1 MVRYGKACS
10 RLLLSAAAASALLLV
25 HAEATE
31 QVAHNH
37 NDNAGK
43 VAGEADST
51 ISPSDAQHWSAFSS
65 ALDSAADTDLIDA
78 IARGGG
84 ESLGL
89 VEADPMALW
98 TKSGTNYAE
107 NEHDDMQRNAKVVE
121 EANSERELY
130 TPKYADGGGGTRGGS
145 YYRPA
150 PAPTPVPPTAAA
162 EVEEET
168 IAADNRVSSTATQE
182 DDNDETTESATN
194 AAATNR
200 GYPSYPSL
208 PENPTNPWTYN
219 PHPKMSPKVQ
229 CPYGGALQVPRVDG
243 EVCIRPGQ
251 GICADGWTF
260 FIDKYHDGQT
270 YLMLWKDDD
279 RYPVVKWFPGAEEL
293 CIGERYRNI
302 AYLYVEYGDGTC
314 YLVGPNAGNP
324 CKLPRLKIV
333 PGSSDYNRRDA
344 IVKFRDGAGDDDTLL
359 SIMANGN
366 AETADDAKWMCV
378 INSAAPSISPMPSST
393 PSASPSD
400 APSASP
406 SVAPTGA
413 PSASPS
419 DAPTGV
425 PSASPSA
432 SPTISMM
439 PSDLPSISPS
449 SIPSASPSL
458 NPSAKP
464 SVSPSNAPTTECNRD
479 NVGSFAELVSR
490 INAANEATDGP
501 TRTSIVVCPGNYTFT
516 QDIVFDRKL
525 FDLACD
531 QPRLCNFDLNGYSFL
546 SELAI
551 LPFSVSFTGF
561 NMENG
566 NGDGRNPFS
575 QVFDDTFGR
584 TGGAIQTF
592 AGRDQSRLE
601 VVNCRFY
608 RNEALGGGA
617 VAAFG
622 NIDVVVDQTDFLQ
635 NAAITNPTSTSELQG
650 LGGAILADDGIASIG
665 GPDAQITLTITNS
678 QFVDNVAL
686 VTGGG
691 IEFSPPRPLTITRT
705 FFQYNKAL
713 NDGGALASYGGILNM
728 DDVFFWGNSAG
739 YAGGAMAWGPNA
751 TGIMTRSQFDG
762 NFNAIIGR
770 PPSPDI
776 YRLGDGSGNLATVS
790 CGGTGNQF
798 CDASGFPATV
808 STNFND
814 VTCAGS
820 RTDGMGC
827 IINRVD
833 LPEGGP
839 QLPPVG
845 INRAELEPTI
855 AWSWP
860 RTRISV

>member
-1 MVRYGKACS
+1 MVRYGKACR
-10 RLLLSAAAASALLLV
+10 RLLCIAAVAACV
-25 HAEATE
+25 EATE
-31 QVAHNH
+31 QVAHAH

-43 VAGEADST
+43 VAGEADSA
-51 ISPSDAQHWSAFSS
+51 ISPSDAQHWSAFSH
-65 ALDSAADTDLIDA
+65 ALDSAVDTDLIDA
-78 IARGGG
+78 IARGDG

-89 VEADPMALW
+89 VEADPMAMW
-98 TKSGTNYAE
+98 TESGTNHAE
-107 NEHDDMQRNAKVVE
+107 NEHDDMQRNAKAVE
-121 EANSERELY
+121 EANDERELY

-150 PAPTPVPPTAAA
+150 PAPTPVPPTAAEA
-162 EVEEET
+162 EEET

-182 DDNDETTESATN
+182 EIGNDETTESAQN
-194 AAATNR
+194 AAAATNR
-200 GYPSYPSL
+200 GYPSYPAL
-208 PENPTNPWTYN
+208 PENPTKPWTYN
-219 PHPKMSPKVQ
+219 PHPNKPPKVQ

-260 FIDKYHDGQT
+260 FIDKYHDGNN
-270 YLMLWKDDD
+270 YLMLWNDDD

-324 CKLPRLKIV
+324 YKLPRLKIV
-333 PGSSDYNRRDA
+333 PGSSDYNRRDP

-359 SIMANGN
+359 SILANGN

-378 INSAAPSISPMPSST
+378 SNSAAPSISPMPSST
-393 PSASPSD
+393 PSVSPTD
-400 APSASP
+400 VPSASP
-406 SVAPTGA
+406 SVAPTGV

-439 PSDLPSISPS
+439 PSDLPSVSPS
-449 SIPSASPSL
+449 TIPSDSPSL
-458 NPSAKP
+458 EPSATP

-490 INAANEATDGP
+490 IAAANEATDGP

-525 FDLACD
+525 FDLVCV
-531 QPRLCNFDLNGYSFL
+531 QPRDCNFDLNGFSFT

-551 LPFSVSFTGF
+551 LPFSVSFSGF

-584 TGGAIQTF
+584 TGGAILAF

-601 VVNCRFY
+601 VRNCRFY

-617 VAAFG
+617 VAAYG
-622 NIDVVVDQTDFLQ
+622 NIDVVVDDVDFLQ
-635 NAAITNPTSTSELQG
+635 NAAITNPTSTSGLQG

-665 GPDAQITLTITNS
+665 GPDALITLTITNS
-678 QFVDNVAL
+678 RITDNVAL

-705 FFQYNKAL
+705 FFQSNKAM
-713 NDGGALASYGGILNM
+713 NDGGALASYGGTLIM
-728 DDVFFWGNSAG
+728 DDVFFWSNSAG
-739 YAGGAMAWGPNA
+739 FAGGAMVWGPNA
-751 TGIMTRSQFDG
+751 TGIMTGGQFDG

-770 PPSPDI
+770 PLSPDI
-776 YRLGDGSGNLATVS
+776 YRLSDGGGNLATVS
-790 CGGTGNQF
+790 CGGTTNRF
-798 CDASGFPATV
+798 CDASGFPSTV

-814 VTCAGS
+814 ATCGGASTGTS
-820 RTDGMGC
+820 PAC
-827 IINRVD
+827 IINRID

-839 QLPPVG
+839 ELPPIG

-855 AWSWP
+855 TWSWP

>member
-1 MVRYGKACS
+1 MVRYGGACR
-10 RLLLSAAAASALLLV
+10 RLLPCVLAASVLLRV
-25 HAEATE
+25 RVEATGE
-31 QVAHNH
+31 QVAQ
-37 NDNAGK
+37 NDRNAGATA
-43 VAGEADST
+43 AGEADSA
-51 ISPSDAQHWSAFSS
+51 ISPSDARHWSAFSR
-65 ALDSAADTDLIDA
+65 ALDSAVGGDVIAA
-78 IARGGG
+78 IARGDG

-89 VEADPMALW
+89 VEADPMASW
-98 TKSGTNYAE
+98 TDGGTTNHAAE
-107 NEHDDMQRNAKVVE
+107 SRHDELASK
-121 EANSERELY
+121 EANGERELY
-130 TPKYADGGGGTRGGS
+130 TPKYADGDGGTRGRS

-150 PAPTPVPPTAAA
+150 PAPTPVPPTAA
-162 EVEEET
+162 EVEEEET
-168 IAADNRVSSTATQE
+168 LHVVADNRVSSTAMQE
-182 DDNDETTESATN
+182 ETNGETTESAET

-200 GYPSYPSL
+200 GYPSYPAL
-208 PENPTNPWTYN
+208 PENPTKPWTYN
-219 PHPKMSPKVQ
+219 PHPNKPPAVQ
-229 CPYGGALQVPRVDG
+229 CPHGGALQVPRVDG

-260 FIDKYHDGQT
+260 FIDRYHDGQT
-270 YLMLWKDDD
+270 YLMLWNDDD

-324 CKLPRLKIV
+324 YKLPRLKIV
-333 PGSSDYNRRDA
+333 PGSRDYNRRDA

-359 SIMANGN
+359 SILANGDV
-366 AETADDAKWMCV
+366 ETADDAKWMCV
-378 INSAAPSISPMPSST
+378 SNSAAPSTSFMPSDVPST
-393 PSASPSD
+393 SPSDVPTNVPSAAPSAPPTVSTMPSDPPSASPSTLPSD
-400 APSASP
+400 SPSLRPSATP
-406 SVAPTGA
+406 SVAP
-413 PSASPS
+413 S
-419 DAPTGV
+419 D
-425 PSASPSA
+425 
-432 SPTISMM
+432 
-439 PSDLPSISPS
+439 
-449 SIPSASPSL
+449 
-458 NPSAKP
+458 
-464 SVSPSNAPTTECNRD
+464 APTTECNRA

-490 INAANEATDGP
+490 IGAATGP
-501 TRTSIVVCPGNYTFT
+501 DPTSILVCPGTYTFT
-516 QDIVFDRKL
+516 QDVVFDRRL
-525 FDLACD
+525 FDLVCV
-531 QPRLCNFDLNGYSFL
+531 QPRDCNFDLNGYSFI

-551 LPFSVSFTGF
+551 LPFSVSFSGF

-584 TGGAIQTF
+584 TGGAILAF

-601 VVNCRFY
+601 VRNCRFF

-617 VAAFG
+617 VAAYG
-622 NIDVVVDQTDFLQ
+622 NIDVVVDDTDFLQ
-635 NAAITNPTSTSELQG
+635 NAAIADPTSTSDLQG

-665 GPDAQITLTITNS
+665 GPDARITLTISNS
-678 QFVDNVAL
+678 RINDNVAL

-705 FFQYNKAL
+705 FFQYNKAM

-739 YAGGAMAWGPNA
+739 YAGGAMAWGPNV
-751 TGIMTRSQFDG
+751 TGIMTEGQFDG

-776 YRLGDGSGNLATVS
+776 YRLEDASGNLADVS
-790 CGGTGNQF
+790 CGGSGNRF
-798 CDASGFPATV
+798 CDATGNPSTV

-814 VTCAGS
+814 VTCAGAS
-820 RTDGMGC
+820 TGTSSAC
-827 IINRVD
+827 IINRAID

-839 QLPPVG
+839 ELPPVG